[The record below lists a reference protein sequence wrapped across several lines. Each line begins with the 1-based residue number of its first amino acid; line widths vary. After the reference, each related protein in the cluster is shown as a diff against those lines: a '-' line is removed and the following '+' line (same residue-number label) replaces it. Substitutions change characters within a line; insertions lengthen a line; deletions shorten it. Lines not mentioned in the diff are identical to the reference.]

1 MIQAKELAEER
12 KTDKTTVVVA
22 LDGSDY
28 SDLVIDWCAQT
39 LFPTADEVTLVQ
51 AFGYSPMPE
60 QICALLGG
68 PILPQDEVD
77 ETNETL
83 KALAREKATK
93 SLRKYSQQMMQSSGR
108 KADNLVPLL
117 AEVQQKAKYAL
128 LKYVEKVTPD
138 FLVCGSRGMGAVGR
152 ALLGS
157 TSDFLA
163 HNANCSVVI
172 VKGDLPNKAKSRERE
187 VDVDVLEDEEDS
199 REEARGGEAGEE
211 NGSPAAADAA
221 AVTKKLA
228 AECKEEKDSAQ

>member
-1 MIQAKELAEER
+1 MSTWSVIEHRSSLPWQLR
-12 KTDKTTVVVA
+12 RLRQSSIVSTDPFTK
-22 LDGSDY
+22 LLS
-28 SDLVIDWCAQT
+28 
-39 LFPTADEVTLVQ
+39 LFPLFFPAI
-51 AFGYSPMPE
+51 AF
-60 QICALLGG
+60 L
-68 PILPQDEVD
+68 
-77 ETNETL
+77 
-83 KALAREKATK
+83 
-93 SLRKYSQQMMQSSGR
+93 GR

-211 NGSPAAADAA
+211 KRQPG
-221 AVTKKLA
+221 
-228 AECKEEKDSAQ
+228 CC